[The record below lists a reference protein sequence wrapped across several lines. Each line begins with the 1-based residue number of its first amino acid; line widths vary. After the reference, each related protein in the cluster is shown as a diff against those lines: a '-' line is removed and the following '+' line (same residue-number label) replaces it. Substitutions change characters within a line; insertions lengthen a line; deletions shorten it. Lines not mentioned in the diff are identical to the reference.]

1 MTELDKLFD
10 NLFTQL
16 KEKIPKALEKE
27 KDKKWLD
34 TMKKRKSEKEQLK
47 KEKKDDQERVK
58 KKVKEEAKTM
68 SKEHVKK
75 NIGKKEIQISAY
87 SRKGFE
93 TEPHKTKGPIRIIS
107 WILS

>member
-1 MTELDKLFD
+1 MTGRSTELDKLFD
-10 NLFTQL
+10 DLISQV
-16 KEKIPKALEKE
+16 KKE

-47 KEKKDDQERVK
+47 KEKKDDKERVK

-75 NIGKKEIQISAY
+75 NIGKKETHISAY

-93 TEPHKTKGPIRIIS
+93 TKPHETKGHIRIIS
-107 WILS
+107 